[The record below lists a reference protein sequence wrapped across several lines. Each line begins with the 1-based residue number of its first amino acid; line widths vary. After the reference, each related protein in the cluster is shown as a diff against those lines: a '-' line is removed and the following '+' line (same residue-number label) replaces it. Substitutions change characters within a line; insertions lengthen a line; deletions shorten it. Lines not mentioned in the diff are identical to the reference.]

1 MNRFILSL
9 PLLLGACGTLPEP
22 FYGNPGAAG
31 ARLATPPAPVLIIP
45 APAGAGLG
53 SAAAALFAGDL
64 ASALNGLDVP
74 SLARRPGRAEWLLTT
89 TASNAGGTV
98 TPAYAITG
106 PDGKTYGTQTGA
118 PADSAAWAAGDP
130 DVLNQQA
137 RADAPALAR
146 KLAAVNAQ
154 VQQNNPNSLENRP
167 PRVFFSGVSGAPGD
181 GDSAL
186 AAAMRRDLP
195 SHGST
200 LVGGSQS
207 ADFTVTG
214 LVKAQP
220 DQNNQL
226 LVELDWVVKD
236 AGQRQIG
243 QVTQLHDLSPADIQ
257 PYWGDVAAAAATE
270 AAAGVNDVISNAR
283 LHKAAEK
290 LALASGAPDESD
302 AGLQIPPV
310 FGLPAPG
317 ASAAEMRAAFQEAP
331 VQPLPSRAAPVLL
344 AQAAPAQPAAVQPA
358 AGQPVAKAAPVLVAQ
373 AAPVSVPQVAPVTVA
388 PAAPLTVAP
397 AAPVTVAPAAPVVV
411 AQAAPVV
418 VAQAAPVVVA
428 QAAPVAAAPEIAR
441 PAPAAAPIAKPAPAP
456 VQLAQA
462 APPAT
467 PLAPTQVAA
476 TPVAAT
482 PVMAAQVLA
491 AQDQPVRDGLFAD
504 AAPVPSVAAMDALL
518 AAAAPAAAQSAF
530 NRLGGISP
538 RLAEAFSG
546 GAAPATRPAGPPAGI
561 APGPLLAL
569 ATTAPAAVQIAAPAA
584 AAAAPPARLQ
594 LAALAGAPQ
603 HTAAHAH
610 LPAAPVRLAEAKA
623 PQTMPATAS
632 DSMINL
638 VYLEP
643 AGTARKPATLIRRA
657 AFHPAAARHHLETAR
672 IAAAEPAAAQPMVAA
687 PMAPQPVLL
696 AQAAP
701 PRNPGAII
709 EASTDVLER

>member
-270 AAAGVNDVISNAR
+270 AAAGVNDVISNAT

-331 VQPLPSRAAPVLL
+331 VQPMPSRAAPVLL
-344 AQAAPAQPAAVQPA
+344 AQAAPAQPAAVQPPAVQPA
-358 AGQPVAKAAPVLVAQ
+358 AVQPVAKAAAVLVAQ
-373 AAPVSVPQVAPVTVA
+373 AAPFSVPQLAPVTVA
-388 PAAPLTVAP
+388 PAAPV
-397 AAPVTVAPAAPVVV
+397 VVAPAAPVVV
-411 AQAAPVV
+411 AQAAPVF
-418 VAQAAPVVVA
+418 VA

-441 PAPAAAPIAKPAPAP
+441 PAPAAAPVAKPAPAP

-467 PLAPTQVAA
+467 PLAPTPVAA

-482 PVMAAQVLA
+482 PVMAAQILA

-518 AAAAPAAAQSAF
+518 AAAAPAAAPSAF